1 MKYNKLRKEPGC
13 SWIEVKD
20 EVHTFLVGDKAHPRC
35 KEIYEK
41 LHVLIGEMKWD
52 DVPDIDFVLDEG
64 TEELKEQED
73 LSSCMYVM

>member
-1 MKYNKLRKEPGC
+1 
-13 SWIEVKD
+13 
-20 EVHTFLVGDKAHPRC
+20 VGDKAHPRC